1 MDFYVDNNCV
11 YNGLRYNLIN
21 KDDLFSYLCQY
32 PKSINSL
39 IAYRQS
45 CMFSIDENEKLFD
58 TLNSK
63 DALPYIY
70 IYILSKGK
78 PLNVKIDE
86 GSINN
91 FLYVESTIKSLTN
104 ANTKDKFLCIAGM
117 NDVVKNS
124 YNFKHFVATDRL
136 ENLKINSEKDLDIVL
151 DRLEKIKENYNYFL
165 MLRPL
170 YGDILYTSDIDKY
183 ITINNIERIKEF
195 FTKSHNIIPEKIFNL
210 SKYSIDVF
218 KKAKIVQ
225 LYLLGIEF
233 FFNGIND
240 SNIDERINILS
251 EDPNKLI
258 ELIHQHPVY
267 SSVTINETDT
277 LSENWKKYLPYDIFI
292 YNEGTHKYAFTR
304 PEFHWII
311 LNKKNPWNN
320 KEIDES
326 IIKYI
331 EFLITFSSENKFPKS
346 KTMPDAWENME
357 DEKVDLKDIIMRAL
371 GLPENLIYH
380 LVI

>member
-11 YNGLRYNLIN
+11 YNGLRYNLID

-45 CMFSIDENEKLFD
+45 CMFSIHENEKLFD
-58 TLNSK
+58 SLNSK
-63 DALPYIY
+63 EALPYVY
-70 IYILSKGK
+70 IYILSNGD
-78 PLNVKIDE
+78 PLNIKIDE
-86 GSINN
+86 VSIKN
-91 FLYVESTIKSLTN
+91 FLSVETTIKSLTN
-104 ANTKDKFLCIAGM
+104 GNTKDKFLCIAGM

-124 YNFKHFVATDRL
+124 YNFKHFVATDRV
-136 ENLKINSEKDLDIVL
+136 ENLKISSEKDLDIVL
-151 DRLEKIKENYNYFL
+151 ERLEKLKENNDYFV
-165 MLRPL
+165 MLSPL
-170 YGDILYTSDIDKY
+170 YGDILKSSNIDKY
-183 ITINNIERIKEF
+183 INNDNIDRIKKL
-195 FTKSHNIIPEKIFNL
+195 FTKSHNILPEKIFEL
-210 SKYSIDVF
+210 SKHSINVYR
-218 KKAKIVQ
+218 KSNVVQ
-225 LYLLGIEF
+225 MYLLGIEF

-240 SNIDERINILS
+240 MNINERINVLS
-251 EDPNKLI
+251 EDPDKLI
-258 ELIHQHPVY
+258 ELIHQHPIY
-267 SSVTINETDT
+267 SSSTINESDT
-277 LSENWKKYLPYDIFI
+277 LSENWKKYLPFDIFI

-311 LNKKNPWNN
+311 INKKNPWNN

-331 EFLITFSSENKFPKS
+331 EFLITFSSENKFPKC
-346 KTMPDAWENME
+346 KVMPDIWENME